1 MKEKIPD
8 PNKMKRV
15 KGPRL
20 SAEQVHTAKIRVTTF
35 LDEDVL
41 QALKETAQGSGTR
54 YQTLLNQLLRQALIG
69 DTKTILERLEK
80 LEKAVFKSRA
90 A

>member
-8 PNKMKRV
+8 PNKMKKI

-20 SAEQVHTAKIRVTTF
+20 SADQLRTAKVRVTTF
-35 LDEDVL
+35 LDQDVL
-41 QALKETAQGSGTR
+41 EALKETAQGSGTR

-80 LEKAVFKSRA
+80 LEKVVFKTRA